1 MEDVTARILQMSL
14 DWERSNEA
22 ADVVRGSGPARIATG
37 EAMVPLLAATL
48 YRILGGPIVV
58 AVPREAGA
66 LAADIEAFIHGDAFH
81 LPGGGPGG
89 DWLRPYDE
97 AVGKR
102 LKLRFA
108 PEGGKGR
115 TFRPKVMVAAPGR
128 ELRWLGNPGF
138 PGFMES
144 EHYFALEE
152 TAGGNTS
159 VAHNMVF
166 YGLLVPLIGSR
177 LESSVLK
184 PFEDMNAALRQRA
197 EKA

>member
-1 MEDVTARILQMSL
+1 MSRREVVTRIEI
-14 DWERSNEA
+14 DA
-22 ADVVRGSGPARIATG
+22 APARVWEVLTDFCSYAEWNPMI
-37 EAMVPLLAATL
+37 
-48 YRILGGPIVV
+48 
-58 AVPREAGA
+58 REASGE
-66 LAADIEAFIHGDAFH
+66 L
-81 LPGGGPGG
+81 
-89 DWLRPYDE
+89 

-166 YGLLVPLIGSR
+166 YGLLVPIIGRR
-177 LESSVLK
+177 LESSVVK